1 MNELLQ
7 LLSQWDTD
15 LLLAINGWHNG
26 YFDTFM
32 YAYSGKWVW
41 VPMYGALVY
50 LLFRNLHWRTALL
63 CLVGVALTITF
74 ADQVGASLIR
84 PWVERLRPSNP
95 DNPTS
100 ELVHIVNGYR
110 GGRYGFPSCHAGAD
124 VAPDGLGGADVLLAG
139 LPRRAL
145 SGRPADRCGPGAAGR
160 GVVLRPV
167 PPGGALQASRPG
179 PPVVG
184 ARGRVRAD
192 GGGDAGVCFYHLL
205 TMDNMNNVR
214 TLGGWMNDLLTSWGL
229 SPRYADMIDEMV
241 VAALIILL
249 AVALNYFFQAVVAGG
264 IRRYTRRFPR
274 QWTTLLMERKA
285 VHHLLHVVPGI
296 LIYLFLPL
304 AFVKGNEMLDF
315 SQRVC
320 MIYIIVAV
328 LLTLNALLLVG
339 LDVYNSKEMRK
350 NHPIR
355 GFVQVLQVVL
365 FFVGGILAV
374 SVLID
379 KSPVY
384 LFTGLGA
391 SAAVLMLVF
400 KDSILG
406 FVAGVQLSANDM
418 LRIGDWVTLPNGSAD
433 GIVQEITLNTVKIQN
448 WDNTITTIPPYT
460 MVNSTFQNWRGMQE
474 SGGRRVDKRIWLDLD
489 TVRFSPADEVER
501 LKREFPL
508 LADYAPETQPT
519 NSQLYRTYI
528 ERYLT
533 SLPVVNQ
540 ELDLIIAQKEPTEH
554 GLPIRVYFFSRVK
567 AWKEYERIQSDI
579 FDHLLAVAP
588 RFGLKL
594 YQGI

>member
-1 MNELLQ
+1 MEK
-7 LLSQWDTD
+7 
-15 LLLAINGWHNG
+15 I
-26 YFDTFM
+26 
-32 YAYSGKWVW
+32 
-41 VPMYGALVY
+41 
-50 LLFRNLHWRTALL
+50 
-63 CLVGVALTITF
+63 
-74 ADQVGASLIR
+74 
-84 PWVERLRPSNP
+84 E
-95 DNPTS
+95 
-100 ELVHIVNGYR
+100 
-110 GGRYGFPSCHAGAD
+110 
-124 VAPDGLGGADVLLAG
+124 
-139 LPRRAL
+139 
-145 SGRPADRCGPGAAGR
+145 
-160 GVVLRPV
+160 
-167 PPGGALQASRPG
+167 
-179 PPVVG
+179 
-184 ARGRVRAD
+184 
-192 GGGDAGVCFYHLL
+192 
-205 TMDNMNNVR
+205 NMR

-229 SPRYADMIDEMV
+229 PSRYADSIDEV
-241 VAALIILL
+241 LVAVLIILL
-249 AVALNYFFQAVVAGG
+249 AIGLNYFFQAVVAGG
-264 IRRYTRRFPR
+264 IKRYARRSARM
-274 QWTTLLMERKA
+274 WSTLLVERKA

-296 LIYLFLPL
+296 LIYLLLPL
-304 AFVKGNEMLDF
+304 AFVKGDGMLDF
-315 SQRVC
+315 SRRVC
-320 MIYIIVAV
+320 MIYIIVAI
-328 LLTLNALLLVG
+328 LLSVNALLLVM
-339 LDVYNSKEMRK
+339 LDIYNSKEVRK

-406 FVAGVQLSANDM
+406 FVAGIQLSANDM

-433 GIVQEITLNTVKIQN
+433 GVVQEITLNTVKIQN

-489 TVRFSPADEVER
+489 TVRFCPADEVER
-501 LKREFPL
+501 LKQDFPL
-508 LADYAPETQPT
+508 LADYAPESQPT

-528 ERYLT
+528 ERHLM

-540 ELDLIIAQKEPTEH
+540 NLDLIIAQKEPTEH

-567 AWKEYERIQSDI
+567 AWREYERIQSDI